1 MGARTSNRSDKAVLS
16 DFITAPSH
24 RTGDRYASAK
34 HVAQHALQRCIADK
48 LWMRTCHSSQFP
60 FRLKNRHY
68 FPDCLALG
76 DTGNGKAEIL
86 MKRATL
92 PQIQQSRLKIINDGD
107 VPSPAAVARELGRTF
122 SPASIVIGL
131 RQIESREIRRFYLA
145 ERIQHVTEAEGGS
158 SNQILR
164 DRLSKSEKLVANLK
178 VRVDILE
185 RRERSLN
192 RGYTKAE
199 RKLAK
204 SRYRN
209 RDYRDAMS
217 KLAAEIITLEAA
229 LRKTGESWQPEHLS
243 IPEFAR
249 ARLQDGNKTRLIAL
263 RYSSQNRAVPNTGIA
278 EQRES
283 INEPVDSLCSRLLS
297 ALSMREE
304 HQNLIYN
311 ALRSY
316 DSENR
321 RLLKNIKS
329 LEQRILV
336 LNQNQRRTSQA
347 FSHLWPEELIKSTLS
362 RLYANHRRATATV
375 GYHIKV
381 GVRYRMPPGP
391 RHKCRHAGNSGIV
404 NIRRPTMGTW

>member
-1 MGARTSNRSDKAVLS
+1 
-16 DFITAPSH
+16 
-24 RTGDRYASAK
+24 
-34 HVAQHALQRCIADK
+34 
-48 LWMRTCHSSQFP
+48 
-60 FRLKNRHY
+60 
-68 FPDCLALG
+68 
-76 DTGNGKAEIL
+76 

-131 RQIESREIRRFYLA
+131 RQIESREIRRLYHA
-145 ERIQHVTEAEGGS
+145 ERIQRITEAEGGS

-185 RRERSLN
+185 RRERNLN
-192 RGYTKAE
+192 RGYLKAE

-217 KLAAEIITLEAA
+217 NLAAEIITLEAA
-229 LRKTGESWQPEHLS
+229 LRKTGESWQPEQLS
-243 IPEFAR
+243 IPAFAR
-249 ARLQDGNKTRLIAL
+249 ARLQDANKARLIAL
-263 RYSSQNRAVPNTGIA
+263 RYSSKNGTGPIASSA
-278 EQRES
+278 EQLES

-297 ALSMREE
+297 ALSMREG

-311 ALRSY
+311 ALHSY

-321 RLLKNIKS
+321 RLLNNVKS
-329 LEQRILV
+329 LEQRIMV
-336 LNQNQRRTSQA
+336 LNQNQRRTSEA
-347 FSHLWPEELIKSTLS
+347 FSHLWPEELIKST
-362 RLYANHRRATATV
+362 
-375 GYHIKV
+375 
-381 GVRYRMPPGP
+381 
-391 RHKCRHAGNSGIV
+391 
-404 NIRRPTMGTW
+404 